1 MRRSEGSRRPRKLL
15 AGAAVSGTKA
25 DPAKKAA
32 RKRRR
37 LGAEGRARIVEAQL
51 NLGGQEG
58 EEERQGVISGPA
70 SEKSIFPG
78 GER

>member
-1 MRRSEGSRRPRKLL
+1 MSNDTLLAAIDAEIRGLEEARKLL

-37 LGAEGRARIVEAQL
+37 LGAEGRARIVEAQR
-51 NLGGQEG
+51 NRSAARKAKRNGK
-58 EEERQGVISGPA
+58 A
-70 SEKSIFPG
+70 
-78 GER
+78 